1 MRRLAVLAV
10 VLLAGIATLDA
21 LGAGSPTNPYQYRV
35 DALFDNADF
44 LVSGQQVK
52 IAGAVAGEV
61 SAVRVTPQHKA
72 RVEMQVDG
80 NFAPFR
86 TDASCTI
93 RPESLIGEKFVE
105 CDPGTPSGRP
115 LRSGSGNSAPTVA
128 LAHDSSPVDID
139 LVLAALRLPYRE
151 RLTLLVN
158 ELGTGL
164 AGRPAELN
172 SAIRRANPAL
182 GQVNRVLAIVNRDR
196 ATLGRLVDASDT
208 VLAELARRRGQ
219 VADFVDRASRVSQ
232 TVASSRGNLGEAIR
246 RLPPALA
253 QLQPASQQL
262 AGLATDAR
270 PVVRQLRVAAPSV
283 NAVVGDLPALND
295 ATLPTLGK
303 LDELATVGRRA
314 VRHAEPVAAA
324 LRPVANRLPELS
336 LLARQLN
343 ENLQQRGVVEGLLT
357 FVYLG
362 SAATARFD
370 RFSHILP
377 SYQIAGTCQQ
387 YASTPAAGC
396 SAHWGGGAAP
406 GQPAASAAAKRA
418 GVAGRGSRVA
428 GKSSRHHGRGRS
440 ARARNA
446 QPAAAPP
453 PATPPPA
460 TPSATP
466 AAPVQQLLNYL
477 LSP

>member
-1 MRRLAVLAV
+1 MRRLAGVGLALVVAAAVLVAV
-10 VLLAGIATLDA
+10 GASGDTAG
-21 LGAGSPTNPYQYRV
+21 GYRV

-44 LVSGQQVK
+44 LVKGQEVK
-52 IAGAVAGEV
+52 IAGAVAGSV
-61 SAVRVTPQHKA
+61 TGVRVTPQHKA
-72 RVEMQVDG
+72 RVEMSVETG
-80 NFAPFR
+80 FAPFR
-86 TDASCTI
+86 SDASCAI
-93 RPESLIGEKFVE
+93 RPESLIGEKFVD
-105 CDPGTPSGRP
+105 CDPGSPQGHR
-115 LRSGSGNSAPTVA
+115 LVGQHGQAPTVP
-128 LAHDSSPVDID
+128 LTHNTSPVDVD
-139 LVLAALRLPYRE
+139 LVLGALRLPYRQ
-151 RLTLLVN
+151 RLSLLVN

-172 SAIRRANPAL
+172 AAIRRANPAL

-196 ATLGRLVDASDT
+196 ATLGRMVDASDT